1 MAFSLP
7 RTLHWVRPPPQTRET
22 QSSTHPSL
30 SREDPSL
37 RDLVDR
43 ILPLA
48 TYYTAINEFIQMRS
62 QLECGLV
69 NHALCAAIRDL
80 LKDYLT
86 LVSQLEHLFNTSSS
100 FTLQKLW
107 FYAHPTLHTLSLIY
121 SLTTDLVKADHPELE
136 NEDDEEEE
144 EEEMDEIDA
153 MNEEL
158 GLGFASSR
166 GKLKKLN
173 ALEEAGII
181 KGGEVVAVLWDR
193 VMNMSG

>member
-1 MAFSLP
+1 MLP
-7 RTLHWVRPPPQTRET
+7 IQPLVRHLFA
-22 QSSTHPSL
+22 STATSNNAVWPCV
-30 SREDPSL
+30 DPSL

-48 TYYTAINEFIQMRS
+48 TYHTAINDFIQGRS

-69 NHALCAAIRDL
+69 NHALCAAIRDM

-86 LVSQLEHLFNTSSS
+86 LVSQLEHQFNTSPS

-121 SLTTDLVKADHPELE
+121 SLTSDLMKADHPELD
-136 NEDDEEEE
+136 NDGDEEEE
-144 EEEMDEIDA
+144 EEIDEIDM

-158 GLGFASSR
+158 GIGFGR
-166 GKLKKLN
+166 TPGKLKKLT
-173 ALEEAGII
+173 ALEDAGII